1 MRPKWGQ
8 DRVILGD
15 FGLFL
20 SFPRHF
26 GIILA
31 TFQDRFGVVLT
42 TLWDHFSAFFAQSC
56 AVLGIFYGHFPVVYG
71 HFAGSLLTRLAQNPT
86 TGHQITSPIV
96 GFYPQVPTL
105 STTLS

>member
-1 MRPKWGQ
+1 MAISDPASGFSRDLLRPKWGQ

-31 TFQDRFGVVLT
+31 TFRDRFGVVLT
-42 TLWDHFSAFFAQSC
+42 TLWDHFSAF
-56 AVLGIFYGHFPVVYG
+56 VLPNLGPFRAFFTAIFRWFTAILRAR
-71 HFAGSLLTRLAQNPT
+71 F
-86 TGHQITSPIV
+86 
-96 GFYPQVPTL
+96 
-105 STTLS
+105 